1 MMSAPSAPRLDPPYA
16 TVQQR
21 LVHYH
26 NFYCCCCCRHM
37 CVCVRVCV
45 RARARSYATVLV
57 PSLALAP
64 AYMAGQVE
72 FGVITQASDAQ

>member
-1 MMSAPSAPRLDPPYA
+1 MSAPRLDPPHA
-16 TVQQR
+16 TVLRPTTSSALPQ
-21 LVHYH
+21 LLLLLLLPP
-26 NFYCCCCCRHM
+26 
-37 CVCVRVCV
+37 CVCVC
-45 RARARSYATVLV
+45 ARARSYATVLV